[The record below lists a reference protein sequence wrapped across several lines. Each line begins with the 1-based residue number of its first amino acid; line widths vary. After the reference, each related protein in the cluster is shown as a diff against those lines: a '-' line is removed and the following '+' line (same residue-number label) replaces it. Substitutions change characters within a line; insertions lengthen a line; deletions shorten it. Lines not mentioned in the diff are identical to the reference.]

1 MTRTT
6 VCRRGRATSG
16 ALDAWATVAQDRE
29 RVVAGVVPVAPLRRD
44 GIAPDEVNVDHPGL
58 LRSERGPRVEPARH
72 AGLATAVG
80 ARAEPA
86 ERNEVVDGLVA
97 VLPRDLE
104 RPALAV
110 GVDLRRHGGGEG
122 GAHGVI
128 VGARGGVARRAAGA
142 TRRLGALAG
151 TIGSGHRRSRGGY
164 PPADVPRRRQR
175 PQAIRR

>member
-16 ALDAWATVAQDRE
+16 ALGAWTTVAQDAKRA
-29 RVVAGVVPVAPLRRD
+29 VAGVVPVAPLRRD
-44 GIAPDEVNVDHPGL
+44 GIAPDEVDVDHPGL
-58 LRSERGPRVEPARH
+58 LRCEGGPRVEPAGH
-72 AGLATAVG
+72 ACLAAAIG

-86 ERNEVVDGLVA
+86 ERDEVVDGLVA

-122 GAHGVI
+122 G
-128 VGARGGVARRAAGA
+128 
-142 TRRLGALAG
+142 
-151 TIGSGHRRSRGGY
+151 
-164 PPADVPRRRQR
+164 
-175 PQAIRR
+175 